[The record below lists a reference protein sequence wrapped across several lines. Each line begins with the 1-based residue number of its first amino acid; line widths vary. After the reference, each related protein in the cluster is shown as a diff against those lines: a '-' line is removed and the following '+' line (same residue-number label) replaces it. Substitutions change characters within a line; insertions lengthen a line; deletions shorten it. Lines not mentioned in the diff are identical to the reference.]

1 MLVGETIS
9 HYRIVGQLGAGGM
22 GVVYS
27 AEDVRLGRPVALK
40 FLAED
45 LAHSQAAIDRLR
57 SEARA
62 ASALN
67 HPNICTI
74 HDVGEH
80 NGHPFIVMELMK
92 GQSLRERLA
101 GKPLKTH
108 QLVDMGIQ
116 IADALDAAHSVGIIH
131 RDIKPGN
138 IFLTERGQVK
148 ILDFGLAK
156 LTSHFG
162 NSGNTTRTPDPTV
175 AGITL
180 GTIAYMSP
188 EQATGEELDG
198 RTDLFSAGVV
208 LYECATGRQPFTGKT
223 SAVILSAIL
232 NSAPVA
238 PIALNPELPV
248 RLEEVINNCL
258 EKDRELRYQSAADLR
273 ADLKRV
279 RRDIESGHSRPVDVL
294 SGSKGARSGTAARS
308 ALSGSSVNA
317 DGARARSRGAVIAA
331 ATLLLAAVGGGSYAL
346 WQRGSRP
353 AVDQA
358 NRPSVFSDAAI
369 QSRLT
374 LAQSSLDA
382 RNYRAALAYASEVLA
397 IQPQQTEAT
406 RVRDKAREMLAR
418 FDADVAETRRRLSA
432 GDAQGA
438 LRSLE
443 SARAIDPTAAVV
455 GDLNYQISDLRAKQ
469 ADASESR
476 RRPSAPA
483 EAEKRSAD
491 ETRRRG
497 SQREPAPLPPSTP
510 STVSVTPREVPPPRE
525 AAPTPQAPPPSA
537 SPSQSD
543 APAAT
548 APARPSA
555 PDTGTASLKPEIPSP
570 PAVPERKAEATS
582 SKPAA
587 TAEDDDAAIR
597 RLIASY
603 GRAIESK
610 DLALF
615 RSIKPNL
622 SSQEERRLREGFR
635 DVASQRVALTVVS
648 ISRHGDEAS
657 VGVRRRDTIQAGGRQ
672 QTVESHQT
680 LRVSRASGSWVIT
693 DIR

>member
-1 MLVGETIS
+1 MNVGETVS

-27 AEDVRLGRPVALK
+27 AEDTRLGRPVALK

-45 LAHSQAAIDRLR
+45 LAHSQPAIDRLR

-67 HPNICTI
+67 HANICTI
-74 HDVGEH
+74 YDIDEYGA
-80 NGHPFIVMELMK
+80 HPFIAMELMK

-101 GKPLKTH
+101 GKPLKVH
-108 QLVDMGIQ
+108 QLVDIGIQ
-116 IADALDAAHSVGIIH
+116 IADALDAAHSAGIIH

-156 LTSHFG
+156 LTPNFM
-162 NSGNTTRTPDPTV
+162 NSGTTTRTPDPTV

-198 RTDLFSAGVV
+198 RTDLFSLGVV

-223 SAVILSAIL
+223 TAVVLSAIL
-232 NSAPVA
+232 NNAPIA

-258 EKDRELRYQSAADLR
+258 EKDREMRYQSAADLR

-279 RRDIESGHSRPVDVL
+279 RRDIESGHSRSVDTV
-294 SGSKGARSGTAARS
+294 SASRGSQRAAVTRRVRTPAAFLTAA
-308 ALSGSSVNA
+308 
-317 DGARARSRGAVIAA
+317 AVLVIV
-331 ATLLLAAVGGGSYAL
+331 AVSWSFVL
-346 WQRGSRP
+346 WQRRAHPPVPSN
-353 AVDQA
+353 Q
-358 NRPSVFSDAAI
+358 PSVLSNAAI
-369 QSRLT
+369 QSRLS

-397 IQPQQTEAT
+397 IDPTQSGAAKI
-406 RVRDKAREMLAR
+406 RDDARSMLAR
-418 FDADVAETRRRLSA
+418 FDGAIADARQRIAA
-432 GDAQGA
+432 GDVIGA
-438 LRSLE
+438 SRAVE
-443 SARAIDPTAAVV
+443 SARAIDPASATV
-455 GDLNYQISDLRAKQ
+455 GDLNYQLSELRAKQ
-469 ADASESR
+469 ADAAQANPRNRPAVGSAGTQDRPARQAQTRLPDPGASKPASPPAAVTPPEVAPRTEPASVPAPVAPPATEPPPTPSRPVPAPESTV
-476 RRPSAPA
+476 PPP
-483 EAEKRSAD
+483 KP
-491 ETRRRG
+491 
-497 SQREPAPLPPSTP
+497 EPAP
-510 STVSVTPREVPPPRE
+510 
-525 AAPTPQAPPPSA
+525 
-537 SPSQSD
+537 
-543 APAAT
+543 APAVAE
-548 APARPSA
+548 P
-555 PDTGTASLKPEIPSP
+555 KQ
-570 PAVPERKAEATS
+570 PER
-582 SKPAA
+582 
-587 TAEDDDAAIR
+587 EDDDTAIR
-597 RLIASY
+597 RVVANY

-622 SSQEERRLREGFR
+622 SAQEERRLREGFR
-635 DVASQRVALTVVS
+635 DVTSQHVALTVLS
-648 ISRHGDEAS
+648 IARKGDEAS
-657 VGVRRRDTIQAGGRQ
+657 VSVRRRDTLVAAGRQ

-680 LRVSRASGSWVIT
+680 LRMARVNGNWVIT

>member
-1 MLVGETIS
+1 MLAGETIS
-9 HYRIVGQLGAGGM
+9 HYRIVGQLGSGGM

-40 FLAED
+40 FLTED
-45 LAHSQAAIDRLR
+45 LAHSQQAIDRLR

-67 HPNICTI
+67 HSNICTI
-74 HDVGEH
+74 YDIDEH
-80 NGHPFIVMELMK
+80 GGHPFIVMELMK

-101 GKPLKTH
+101 GKPLKIH
-108 QLVDMGIQ
+108 QLVDIGIQ
-116 IADALDAAHSVGIIH
+116 IADALDAAYSVGVIH

-156 LTSHFG
+156 LTSHFV

-279 RRDIESGHSRPVDVL
+279 RRDIESGHSRAVDVV
-294 SGSKGARSGTAARS
+294 SPSKGTRSASAARS
-308 ALSGSSVNA
+308 AAASGAVTEGA
-317 DGARARSRGAVIAA
+317 PARARNSAVMIAA
-331 ATLLLAAVGGGSYAL
+331 ATVVGVAVVAGGSYAV
-346 WQRGSRP
+346 WQRRAHP
-353 AVDQA
+353 AAVA
-358 NRPSVFSDAAI
+358 NPPSSFSDATI
-369 QSRLT
+369 RSRLS
-374 LAQSSLDA
+374 LAQSSLET
-382 RNYRAALAYASEVLA
+382 RNYRAALAYSSEVLA
-397 IQPQQTEAT
+397 IDPGHIEAAKI
-406 RVRDKAREMLAR
+406 RDSARDMLAR
-418 FDADVAETRRRLSA
+418 FDSAVAEARRHLST

-438 LRSLE
+438 AHALDT
-443 SARAIDPTAAVV
+443 ARAIDPASASVA
-455 GDLNYQISDLRAKQ
+455 DLSYRVSELRAQQ
-469 ADASESR
+469 ADARDNR
-476 RRPSAPA
+476 RNRSVGDSAAAQNQAVRAAPGRA
-483 EAEKRSAD
+483 P
-491 ETRRRG
+491 
-497 SQREPAPLPPSTP
+497 QRLPPLPPPPAAAPDAATTP
-510 STVSVTPREVPPPRE
+510 PVSPPDAVPRSQPAPVQPPPTS
-525 AAPTPQAPPPSA
+525 AARPAPPA
-537 SPSQSD
+537 ET
-543 APAAT
+543 APAAK
-548 APARPSA
+548 
-555 PDTGTASLKPEIPSP
+555 PDTPVAP
-570 PAVPERKAEATS
+570 PVPEPKVDPPKTTA
-582 SKPAA
+582 AA
-587 TAEDDDAAIR
+587 TPAEEDDAAIR
-597 RLIASY
+597 RLVANY
-603 GRAIESK
+603 ARAIEAK

-615 RSIKPNL
+615 RTIKPNL
-622 SSQEERRLREGFR
+622 TAQEERRLREGFR
-635 DVASQRVALTVVS
+635 DVTSQRVSLTVLS
-648 ISRHGDEAS
+648 IAHRGDDAS
-657 VGVRRRDTIQAGGRQ
+657 VALRRRDTIQAGGRQ
-672 QTVESHQT
+672 QTLESNQT
-680 LRVSRASGSWVIT
+680 LRVARVNGGWVIT